1 MASLLNGKN
10 KVLKFITNR
19 IKSFGPALKGLFWLF
34 KNEGNA
40 QFHLIATIVV
50 IIAGFYFK
58 VTIYEWMFLCFAIG
72 MVITAE
78 TLNTAIE
85 KTIDLLHPQKHEKA
99 GLVKDLAAAGVLI
112 ASITAVII
120 AALIFIPIIYSLF

>member
-1 MASLLNGKN
+1 MLN
-10 KVLKFITNR
+10 FIIDR

-50 IIAGFYFK
+50 IIAGLYFK
-58 VTIYEWMFLCFAIG
+58 VSNSEWTILFFAIG
-72 MVITAE
+72 LVITSEA
-78 TLNTAIE
+78 LNTAIE

-120 AALIFIPIIYSLF
+120 AALVFVPRVYSLF

>member
-40 QFHLIATIVV
+40 QFDLIVTIVV

-58 VTIYEWMFLCFAIG
+58 VTIYEWILLCFAIG
-72 MVITAE
+72 LVITAE
-78 TLNTAIE
+78 ALNTAIE

-120 AALIFIPIIYSLF
+120 AALIFVPIIYSLF

>member
-1 MASLLNGKN
+1 M
-10 KVLKFITNR
+10 LKFITDR

-50 IIAGFYFK
+50 ALAGFYFK
-58 VTIYEWMFLCFAIG
+58 VTIYEWILLCFAIG
-72 MVITAE
+72 LVITAE
-78 TLNTAIE
+78 ALNTAIE

-112 ASITAVII
+112 ASIFAII
-120 AALIFIPIIYSLF
+120 VGLLVFIQKLN

>member
-1 MASLLNGKN
+1 VNLLNGKG

-50 IIAGFYFK
+50 VIAGFYFK
-58 VTIYEWMFLCFAIG
+58 VTLFEWILLCFAIG
-72 MVITAE
+72 LVITAE
-78 TLNTAIE
+78 ALNTAIE

-99 GLVKDLAAAGVLI
+99 GLVKDLAAASVLI
-112 ASITAVII
+112 ASILAII
-120 AALIFIPIIYSLF
+120 VGLLVFIQKLN

>member
-1 MASLLNGKN
+1 VSLLNGKG
-10 KVLKFITNR
+10 KVLKFITDR
-19 IKSFGPALKGLFWLF
+19 IKSFGPAWKGLFWLF

-50 IIAGFYFK
+50 IIAGLYFK
-58 VTIYEWMFLCFAIG
+58 VSNSEWTILFFAIG
-72 MVITAE
+72 LVITSEA
-78 TLNTAIE
+78 LNTAIE

-120 AALIFIPIIYSLF
+120 AALVFVPRVYSLF

>member
-1 MASLLNGKN
+1 M
-10 KVLKFITNR
+10 LKFITDR
-19 IKSFGPALKGLFWLF
+19 IKSFGPAWKGLFWLF

-40 QFHLIATIVV
+40 QFHLMATIVV

-58 VTIYEWMFLCFAIG
+58 VTIFEWILLCFAIG
-72 MVITAE
+72 LVITAE
-78 TLNTAIE
+78 ALNTAIE
-85 KTIDLLHPQKHEKA
+85 KTIDLLHPQKHVKA

-120 AALIFIPIIYSLF
+120 AALVFIPKFIPSFK

>member
-1 MASLLNGKN
+1 MSLLNGKN
-10 KVLKFITNR
+10 KVLKFITDR
-19 IKSFGPALKGLFWLF
+19 IKSFGPAWKGLFWLF

-50 IIAGFYFK
+50 IIAGLYFK
-58 VTIYEWMFLCFAIG
+58 ISNFEWTLSCFAIG
-72 MVITAE
+72 LVITSEA
-78 TLNTAIE
+78 LNTAIE

-120 AALIFIPIIYSLF
+120 AALVFVPRVYSLF

>member
-1 MASLLNGKN
+1 MSLLNGKG
-10 KVLKFITNR
+10 KVLKFITDR
-19 IKSFGPALKGLFWLF
+19 IKSFGPAWKGLFWLF

-50 IIAGFYFK
+50 IIAGLYFK
-58 VTIYEWMFLCFAIG
+58 VSNSEWTILFFAIG
-72 MVITAE
+72 LVITSEA
-78 TLNTAIE
+78 LNTAIE

-120 AALIFIPIIYSLF
+120 AALVFVPRVYSLF

>member
-1 MASLLNGKN
+1 MNLLNGKG

-50 IIAGFYFK
+50 VIAGFYFK
-58 VTIYEWMFLCFAIG
+58 VTLFEWILLCFAIG
-72 MVITAE
+72 LVITAE
-78 TLNTAIE
+78 ALNTAIE

-99 GLVKDLAAAGVLI
+99 GLVKDLAAASVLI
-112 ASITAVII
+112 ASILAII
-120 AALIFIPIIYSLF
+120 VGLLVFIQKLN

>member
-1 MASLLNGKN
+1 M
-10 KVLKFITNR
+10 LKFIIDR

-50 IIAGFYFK
+50 IIAGLYFK
-58 VTIYEWMFLCFAIG
+58 VTIFEWILLCFAIG
-72 MVITAE
+72 LVITSEA
-78 TLNTAIE
+78 LNTAIE
-85 KTIDLLHPQKHEKA
+85 RTIDLLHPQKHEKA

-120 AALIFIPIIYSLF
+120 AALIFVPIIYSLF

>member
-1 MASLLNGKN
+1 M
-10 KVLKFITNR
+10 LKFITNR

-40 QFHLIATIVV
+40 QFHLIVTIVV

-58 VTIYEWMFLCFAIG
+58 VTIYEWILLCFAIG
-72 MVITAE
+72 LVITAE
-78 TLNTAIE
+78 ALNTAIE

-99 GLVKDLAAAGVLI
+99 HHPLPNYFRRKRIYERLLYLYNAR
-112 ASITAVII
+112 
-120 AALIFIPIIYSLF
+120 FIGTKK

>member
-1 MASLLNGKN
+1 MSLLNGKN
-10 KVLKFITNR
+10 KVLKFITDR

-50 IIAGFYFK
+50 IIAGLYFK
-58 VTIYEWMFLCFAIG
+58 VSNSEWTLLCFAIG
-72 MVITAE
+72 LVLTAE
-78 TLNTAIE
+78 ALNTAIE

-99 GLVKDLAAAGVLI
+99 GLVKDLAAAGVLVATFI
-112 ASITAVII
+112 AVII
-120 AALIFIPIIYSLF
+120 GVLVFVPKM

>member
-1 MASLLNGKN
+1 M
-10 KVLKFITNR
+10 LKFITNR

-50 IIAGFYFK
+50 VIAGFYFK
-58 VTIYEWMFLCFAIG
+58 VIMSEWVLLCFAIG
-72 MVITAE
+72 LVITAE
-78 TLNTAIE
+78 ALNTAIE

-99 GLVKDLAAAGVLI
+99 GLVKDLAAAGVLV
-112 ASITAVII
+112 ASICSAII
-120 AALIFIPIIYSLF
+120 GLLVFIPKI

>member
-50 IIAGFYFK
+50 VIAGFYFK
-58 VTIYEWMFLCFAIG
+58 VTISEWVLLCFAIG
-72 MVITAE
+72 LVLCAE
-78 TLNTAIE
+78 ALNTAIE

-99 GLVKDLAAAGVLI
+99 GLVKDLAAAGVLV
-112 ASITAVII
+112 ASILAII
-120 AALIFIPIIYSLF
+120 VGVLIFAPKLIQ